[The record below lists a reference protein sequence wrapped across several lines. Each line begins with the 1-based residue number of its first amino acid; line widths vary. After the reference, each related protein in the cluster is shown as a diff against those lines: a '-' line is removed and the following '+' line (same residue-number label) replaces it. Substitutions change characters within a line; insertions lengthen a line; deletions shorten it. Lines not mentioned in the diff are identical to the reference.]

1 MDILGTRRTRGLG
14 DSGTR
19 GLASFHTDRNFQNYF
34 FTKILIVQ
42 IYYST
47 NVLLKKVQGDTKL
60 IVANLTK
67 ISVSIATFFN
77 CYILLRNTYIVLILN
92 LDCIC
97 KYFFTIFIMKTYQ
110 VFLGTNKPSGGI
122 VSTQEWLTFLKQ
134 IDAVF
139 QGYTVETASGSW
151 QGIKEK
157 TYILTVITDEIK
169 QLIRIAEDYKMIF
182 NQDSVL
188 IQELPVKPLFV

>member
-1 MDILGTRRTRGLG
+1 MSVAYYT
-14 DSGTR
+14 
-19 GLASFHTDRNFQNYF
+19 F
-34 FTKILIVQ
+34 FV
-42 IYYST
+42 
-47 NVLLKKVQGDTKL
+47 
-60 IVANLTK
+60 
-67 ISVSIATFFN
+67 VSIATFFN
-77 CYILLRNTYIVLILN
+77 CYILLRNTYIVLIFN

-110 VFLGTNKPSGGI
+110 VFLGTNKPSGGV

-134 IDAVF
+134 VDSGF
-139 QGYTVETASGSW
+139 TGYTVETALGSW
-151 QGIKEK
+151 KGEREK

-188 IQELPVKPLFV
+188 IQEQTVSPLFI

>member
-1 MDILGTRRTRGLG
+1 
-14 DSGTR
+14 
-19 GLASFHTDRNFQNYF
+19 
-34 FTKILIVQ
+34 
-42 IYYST
+42 
-47 NVLLKKVQGDTKL
+47 
-60 IVANLTK
+60 
-67 ISVSIATFFN
+67 
-77 CYILLRNTYIVLILN
+77 
-92 LDCIC
+92 
-97 KYFFTIFIMKTYQ
+97 MKTYQ

-139 QGYTVETASGSW
+139 TGYTVETASGSW

-188 IQELPVKPLFV
+188 IQELPVKPLFI

>member
-1 MDILGTRRTRGLG
+1 
-14 DSGTR
+14 
-19 GLASFHTDRNFQNYF
+19 
-34 FTKILIVQ
+34 
-42 IYYST
+42 
-47 NVLLKKVQGDTKL
+47 
-60 IVANLTK
+60 
-67 ISVSIATFFN
+67 
-77 CYILLRNTYIVLILN
+77 
-92 LDCIC
+92 
-97 KYFFTIFIMKTYQ
+97 MKTYQ
-110 VFLGTNKPSGGI
+110 VFLGTNKPTGGV

-139 QGYTVETASGSW
+139 EGYTVETALGAW
-151 QGIKEK
+151 KGEREK